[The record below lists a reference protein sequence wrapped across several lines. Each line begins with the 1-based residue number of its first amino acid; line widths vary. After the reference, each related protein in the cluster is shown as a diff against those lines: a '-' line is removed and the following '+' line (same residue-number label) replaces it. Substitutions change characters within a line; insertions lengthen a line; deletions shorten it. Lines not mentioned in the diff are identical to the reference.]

1 MVERWHYD
9 RIRWR
14 RSAGSASLG
23 AGKGRGMEGYH
34 HLQSQKLVIEEA
46 EDGMATLVVSI
57 GALLVAP
64 WGLATT
70 IDRTAK
76 SFTKRRRESLKFA
89 VRAPLDLT
97 SPFVFCIQQPS
108 TIQCYIWFRD
118 APLTPTVDPTFRV
131 N

>member
-1 MVERWHYD
+1 
-9 RIRWR
+9 
-14 RSAGSASLG
+14 
-23 AGKGRGMEGYH
+23 MEGYH